1 MNKYFKN
8 FIVFSTGAVIG
19 FDICGAIVVKTA
31 IDRGYLQGFVSR
43 KIKKLC
49 DKELS
54 TNMWKTDFF
63 FDSRS
68 SAEKVLEELDDYM
81 KLYGTISVANVYY
94 LAGEWVPYTANNY
107 GWKNLNTASVVRVH
121 NGYELR
127 LPSPIRIDNP

>member
-8 FIVFSTGAVIG
+8 FIIFSTGAVIG
-19 FDICGAIVVKTA
+19 FDICGAIVVKIA

-54 TNMWKTDFF
+54 ANVWRTDFIF
-63 FDSRS
+63 NSRS
-68 SAEKVLEELDDYM
+68 SAEKVLEDLNDVM
-81 KLYGTISVANVYY
+81 KLYGTVRVADVYC
-94 LAGEWVPYTANNY
+94 LAGEWVPYTANKY
-107 GWKNLNTASVVRVH
+107 GWKNLNTASVVRVC

-127 LPSPIRIDNP
+127 LPSPIRIDNL